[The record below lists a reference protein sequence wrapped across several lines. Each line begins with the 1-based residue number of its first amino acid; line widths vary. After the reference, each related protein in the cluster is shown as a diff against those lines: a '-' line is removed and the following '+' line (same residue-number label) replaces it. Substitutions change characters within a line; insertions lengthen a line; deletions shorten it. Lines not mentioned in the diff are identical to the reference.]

1 MINKKIFKIIY
12 MLQFIGGM
20 GGAEIFIIFLVALLL
35 FGSKKIPELAKGLG
49 KGINEFK
56 KATNNIKK
64 ELNDSDVKEISKD
77 IKDIKGKLKQ

>member
-1 MINKKIFKIIY
+1 

>member
-1 MINKKIFKIIY
+1 

-56 KATNNIKK
+56 KATNSIKK